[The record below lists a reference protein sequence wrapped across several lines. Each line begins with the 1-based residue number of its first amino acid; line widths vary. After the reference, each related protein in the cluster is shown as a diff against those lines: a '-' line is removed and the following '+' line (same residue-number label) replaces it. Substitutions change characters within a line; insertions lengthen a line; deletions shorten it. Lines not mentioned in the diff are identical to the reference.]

1 MMAVIQWLNDLPVG
15 TGAVIVIGGGIA
27 LAIIGTL
34 IVNAYFT
41 PAQLVSNNIIG
52 GFKYAFLSSVYAG
65 YIGLLLF
72 GVHQKYDDVRADI
85 IVEVNALTTLDRVTA
100 AFPKDT
106 RDQIRKELRD
116 YASSV
121 AAVEWPQMQ
130 ARRLGFES
138 SPALDDLYYTYLAIE
153 PQTEK
158 EISAFQYSLQLL
170 EAVRTNRGNR
180 IRLSFGALTP
190 LLWGVAAIGTVI
202 SIIFPWFFGSPTV
215 TAPLLMSTLVAA
227 VTMSVFLVILKL
239 SYPFGGDYGI
249 LPNAYVA
256 FAQSTSG

>member
-1 MMAVIQWLNDLPVG
+1 
-15 TGAVIVIGGGIA
+15 
-27 LAIIGTL
+27 
-34 IVNAYFT
+34 
-41 PAQLVSNNIIG
+41 
-52 GFKYAFLSSVYAG
+52 
-65 YIGLLLF
+65 LF
-72 GVHQKYDDVRADI
+72 GVYQYDYVRADI

>member
-1 MMAVIQWLNDLPVG
+1 MMGLIQWLNDLPVS
-15 TGAVIVIGGGIA
+15 TGAVIVVGGGIA
-27 LAIIGTL
+27 ISIIGTL
-34 IVNAYFT
+34 IVNFYFT
-41 PAQLVSNNIIG
+41 PDQLVANNIIG

-72 GVHQKYDDVRADI
+72 GVYQKYDDVRSDI

-106 RDQIRKELRD
+106 GDQLRKELRD
-116 YASSV
+116 YARAV
-121 AAVEWPQMQ
+121 ATIEWPQMQ
-130 ARRLGFES
+130 LRRLGFES
-138 SPALDDLYYTYLAIE
+138 SPTLDDLYYTYLAIE

-158 EISAFQYSLQLL
+158 QVSAFQYSLQLL
-170 EAVRTNRGNR
+170 EVVRTDRGHR

-190 LLWGVAAIGTVI
+190 LLWGVAAIGTLV
-202 SIIFPWFFGSPTV
+202 SIIFPWFFGSPTIV
-215 TAPLLMSTLVAA
+215 APLLMSTLVAT

-249 LPNAYVA
+249 LPNAFVA
-256 FAQSTSG
+256 FAQSASG